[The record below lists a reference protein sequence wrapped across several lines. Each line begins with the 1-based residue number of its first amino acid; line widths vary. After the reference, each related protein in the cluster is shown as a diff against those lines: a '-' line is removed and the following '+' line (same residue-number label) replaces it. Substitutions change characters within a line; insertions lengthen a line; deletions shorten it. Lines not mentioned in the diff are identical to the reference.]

1 MWVVPASSPDLNPI
15 EMYWAWV
22 RRKLRV
28 MDLVDMKQKRPALRK
43 PAYIERVRSLFRS
56 NRSQCVAAQ
65 CAKNLRKVCLQVIR
79 NKGAAA
85 GNS

>member
-1 MWVVPASSPDLNPI
+1 MGRAGQVPDLNPI

-22 RRKLRV
+22 QRELRK
-28 MDLVDMKQKRPALRK
+28 MDLVGMKQKRPALRK
-43 PAYIERVRSLFRS
+43 PAYVARVRRLFRS
-56 NRSQCVAAQ
+56 NRSQRVAAQ

-85 GNS
+85 GN